1 VVVHDLDIF
10 SACVR
15 PTKAQTELIIYA
27 DAMLPCTIPFQG
39 FQPIPRRH
47 PQIAQSSRDLQLP
60 QLASCDSRDIR
71 ESPDLCS
78 LGKSLGIEAL
88 ERFDHRT

>member
-10 SACVR
+10 SAGVC
-15 PTKAQTELIIYA
+15 PTETQTELIVYA
-27 DAMLPCTIPFQG
+27 NAMLPCTIPFQG

-47 PQIAQSSRDLQLP
+47 PQIAQSSRNLQLP
-60 QLASCDSRDIR
+60 QLASCDSRNIR
-71 ESPDLCS
+71 EAPDLRS
-78 LGKSLGIEAL
+78 LGKSLSIETL